1 MSPTDSHEV
10 YETRRGRPIFCI
22 PFRGCAVKSATRKA
36 FAVIPLAGIGR
47 AELALEIEEK
57 VSALV
62 AAGQYKAIADL
73 TGVAH
78 IPSSALGVLAKFAEE
93 CRRHHGELRLVVT
106 ENGVTNLLQVT
117 MLDKVFE
124 IYNSLEEAEEDF

>member
-1 MSPTDSHEV
+1 MP
-10 YETRRGRPIFCI
+10 
-22 PFRGCAVKSATRKA
+22 A
-36 FAVIPLAGIGR
+36 F
-47 AELALEIEEK
+47 EIDEQL
-57 VSALV
+57 SALT

-78 IPSSALGVLAKFAEE
+78 ISSSVLGVLARFAEE
-93 CRRHHGELRLVVT
+93 CRRNHGELRLVVT
-106 ENGVTNLLQVT
+106 EAGVANLLQVT

>member
-1 MSPTDSHEV
+1 M
-10 YETRRGRPIFCI
+10 
-22 PFRGCAVKSATRKA
+22 KSAARKA
-36 FAVIPLAGIGR
+36 FAVMPLAGIGK
-47 AELALEIEEK
+47 AALAFEIEEQL
-57 VSALV
+57 SALT

-73 TGVAH
+73 TGIAH
-78 IPSSALGVLAKFAEE
+78 ISSSVLGVLAKFAEE
-93 CRRHHGELRLVVT
+93 CRSHNGELRLVVT